1 VGSRSVHATRLAGTL
16 PAALDLLPTLVQLQ
30 VRHHAALDL
39 LPTLVQLQ
47 VRHHA
52 ALCGAPLRLRG
63 GGTDPHAVRR

>member
-1 VGSRSVHATRLAGTL
+1 VHATRLAGTL